1 MRGERAAARWR
12 RIAIVLVLA
21 LAASA
26 PAATIVVVNN
36 DGPNEGFND
45 PTLVPAVGG
54 NPGTTLGAQR
64 LNAFRF
70 AADLWASALTSTVTI
85 QVDATMDP
93 LPCSASTATLGQ
105 ASPTTVLRD
114 FPGAAFPGTWYPVA
128 LANQLAGFDLA
139 ASDSDITAQFSSVVG
154 TTCALPTGWYYGFDG
169 AAPAST
175 LDFVTVVFHEL
186 GHGLGFET
194 FVDPDTGAEL
204 MSHPD
209 VFERNLQDD
218 GVSWLSMTSTQR
230 QASTIHTGHLVWSG
244 PTVTENAGILTAGR
258 NADGLVLMYAPSVV
272 SAGSS
277 VSHWDTSLSPD
288 QLLEPFYTH
297 PIHDPSLTLD
307 ALVDIGWTA
316 GSTTVTTTPG
326 GTTTST
332 TLPTGC
338 PAVPDTDC
346 SAANRSALRIAH
358 RVNTAR
364 NALRWNFHGG
374 GGAASDFGDPT
385 TAGATFHLCL
395 YDASAQPQLVVT
407 AAIPSGGQCRARACW
422 RALGKAKVAGFMYKN
437 VDATPDGVVTA
448 KLRARASGAT
458 QIVVA
463 GRGSNLA
470 LPSAQLTSPVTI
482 ELRTDDGA
490 GGARCWQS
498 TFQSQSR
505 AGVARFQSTTP

>member
-1 MRGERAAARWR
+1 M
-12 RIAIVLVLA
+12 AIVVA
-21 LAASA
+21 LAIASAA

-36 DGPNEGFND
+36 DGPSEGFND

-128 LANQLAGFDLA
+128 LANQLAGLDLDP
-139 ASDSDITAQFSSVVG
+139 SGSDITAQFSSVVG

-169 AAPAST
+169 AAPSNT

-194 FVDPDTGAEL
+194 FVDPATGAEL

-209 VFERNLQDD
+209 VFERNLEDD
-218 GVSWLSMTSTQR
+218 GVPWLTMSSTQR
-230 QASTIHTGHLVWSG
+230 QASTIHSGHLVWDG
-244 PTVTENAGILTAGR
+244 PTVTENAGILTVGR
-258 NADGLVLMYAPSVV
+258 NATGLVLMYAPSVV
-272 SAGSS
+272 AAGSS

-307 ALVDIGWTA
+307 ALVDLGWTA
-316 GSTTVTTTPG
+316 SSTTVTTTPG
-326 GTTTST
+326 GSTTST
-332 TLPTGC
+332 TLPVGC
-338 PAVPDTDC
+338 PAVPDTGC
-346 SAANRSALRIAH
+346 LVANRSGLRVA
-358 RVNTAR
+358 RRPNAAR
-364 NALRWNFHGG
+364 NVLHWNFHGA
-374 GGAASDFGDPT
+374 GGAASQFGDPT

-395 YDASAQPQLVVT
+395 YDASTQPQPVFT
-407 AAIPSGGQCRARACW
+407 ADIPSGGQCRTHACW
-422 RALGKAKVAGFMYKN
+422 RTLGKANAAGFAYKN
-437 VDATPDGVVTA
+437 TAATPDGVVAA
-448 KLRARASGAT
+448 KLRARASGTT

-463 GRGSNLA
+463 GRGSNLS
-470 LPSAQLTSPVTI
+470 LPAVQLTSPVTI
-482 ELRTDDGA
+482 ELRIDDGA
-490 GGARCWQS
+490 GARCWQS
-498 TFQSQSR
+498 TFQSSRR
-505 AGVARFQSTTP
+505 AGVARFEATAP